1 MPQPESNPMALRRF
15 YISPEMVHAPQPEI
29 TGSDAGHICRV
40 LRLSAG
46 DAVELFDATGNGYRA
61 IIVSAS
67 PQRVRFTIEE
77 TVPLLAESSVRIT
90 LAQGILKDRKMDDLI
105 RQLTELGIARWIPFY
120 AARSIP
126 VPGKKGLGKRL
137 DRWEKIAL
145 EAVKQCRRGRVP
157 EIRPAGNFD
166 EMLAAS
172 ADCDLKILFWEGAAG
187 AFEVPASAPQQ
198 PNKILV
204 LVGPEGGFDPGEVR
218 RAQVHGFLATGL
230 GPRILRAQTA
240 TLAACA
246 LVQFR
251 FGDMG
256 PGMMAESHVRSLQ
269 EKR

>member
-1 MPQPESNPMALRRF
+1 MPQPESNPMVLRRF
-15 YISPEMVHAPQPEI
+15 YISPEMVRAPQPEI

-46 DAVELFDATGNGYRA
+46 AAVELFDGIGNGYRA
-61 IIVSAS
+61 QIVSAT
-67 PQRVRFTIEE
+67 PKQVRFIIEDSF
-77 TVPLLAESSVRIT
+77 PLLSESSVFIT
-90 LAQGILKDRKMDDLI
+90 LAQGMLKDRKMDDLI
-105 RQLTELGIARWIPFY
+105 RQLTELGISRWIPFY
-120 AARSIP
+120 AARSVP
-126 VPGKKGLGKRL
+126 VPVKKGLANRL
-137 DRWEKIAL
+137 DRWEKISL
-145 EAVKQCRRGRVP
+145 EAVKQCRRGRIP
-157 EIRPAGNFD
+157 EIRPAGSFD

-187 AFEVPASAPQQ
+187 AFDVPASAPQQ

-218 RAQVHGFLATGL
+218 QAQAHGFIAAGL

-240 TLAACA
+240 TLAAFA

-256 PGMMAESHVRSLQ
+256 PSMTADSQVKSLQ
-269 EKR
+269 EKK